1 MNTRIVVQGLSFALA
16 WLLGSLSIA
25 YATEYK
31 VYKYRQQDGSYLFT
45 DRRTETAELVGVK
58 YFGRPAAVPENVCL
72 ANREAL
78 RKRQQEYAAHIERY
92 ASHYQLEPR
101 LVRAVITAESCFNPK
116 AVSPVGA
123 QGLMQLMPGTAKDLG
138 VNDPFDPQENIHGGV
153 RYLRMMLDTFE
164 QDIKLALAAYN
175 AGPQAV
181 KKYGG
186 VPPFKETQTYVKKI
200 MGMLQS

>member
-1 MNTRIVVQGLSFALA
+1 MKARIVNQWLTLVAAS
-16 WLLGSLSIA
+16 LLGFLGVA
-25 YATEYK
+25 EAAEYK

-58 YFGRPAAVPENVCL
+58 YFGRPAAVPVKTCFSD
-72 ANREAL
+72 RDAL
-78 RKRQQEYAAHIERY
+78 RKRQQEYAVHIDKFAARY
-92 ASHYQLEPR
+92 ELEPR
-101 LVRAVITAESCFNPK
+101 LVRAVITAESCFNPN
-116 AVSPVGA
+116 AVSRVGA

-138 VNDPFDPQENIHGGV
+138 VSDPFDPQENIHGGV

-164 QDIKLALAAYN
+164 QDLKLALAAYN

-186 VPPFKETQTYVKKI
+186 VPPFKETQSYVTKI
-200 MGMLQS
+200 MSMLQS